1 MLIDQL
7 EDNLESYIERDEYD
21 TVLMKAILHM
31 PCLHLF
37 YARKRLFRSM
47 REDLGD
53 LFKRVQD
60 LNVKQ
65 EEENEVR

>member
-21 TVLMKAILHM
+21 TLLINTCCSL
-31 PCLHLF
+31 PSLF
-37 YARKRLFRSM
+37 EETFIRSM